1 MEFSNILENALLPPV
16 LKSAK
21 KVRIKIKEYD
31 QQTNNYIFDLN
42 SLVNNYNLVIDYF
55 DILLLY
61 FILLKYATI
70 KE

>member
-1 MEFSNILENALLPPV
+1 MEFSNILKNALLPPV

-42 SLVNNYNLVIDYF
+42 SLVNN
-55 DILLLY
+55 
-61 FILLKYATI
+61 
-70 KE
+70 